1 MAEVPRRRPL
11 RPAGARPGGAGAG
24 WHPCDPALAEP
35 EGLPELAGV
44 AGKLERQHLAVLQ
57 AQQRDGAALALFA
70 ASKPAIRRLR
80 MDSPPV
86 VSSPIFLAE
95 TGFLK
100 MIKNVQYDGDDCK

>member
-1 MAEVPRRRPL
+1 VQVDVEVGRRPKTL
-11 RPAGARPGGAGAG
+11 
-24 WHPCDPALAEP
+24 D
-35 EGLPELAGV
+35 
-44 AGKLERQHLAVLQ
+44 
-57 AQQRDGAALALFA
+57 QRDGAALALFA

-100 MIKNVQYDGDDCK
+100 MIKNVRYDGDDCK